1 MADVSDFIISCVFS
15 HIVNLG
21 WCVVVAHLGPTELPI
36 RSVGIRIQRL
46 VAHAV
51 LCAPLVSEPDVV
63 ACLDELECWSNIRPM
78 HDPAVGRV
86 DDSMLQEHNLR
97 ARLSVIGGN
106 SVDVEDVAVVSRHW
120 VRLELVSVL
129 LDDLLECLVEVWVGL
144 EGLDILVLVPARRLQ
159 IVNIEIINLLLDIMN
174 FMMGLVEQF
183 MRLMFN
189 MLEHV

>member
-1 MADVSDFIISCVFS
+1 
-15 HIVNLG
+15 
-21 WCVVVAHLGPTELPI
+21 
-36 RSVGIRIQRL
+36 
-46 VAHAV
+46 
-51 LCAPLVSEPDVV
+51 
-63 ACLDELECWSNIRPM
+63 
-78 HDPAVGRV
+78 
-86 DDSMLQEHNLR
+86 MLQEYNLR

-106 SVDVEDVAVVSRHW
+106 SVDVEDVAVVSCHW

-159 IVNIEIINLLLDIMN
+159 IVDIEIINLLLDIMN
-174 FMMGLVEQF
+174 FMMRLVEQF